1 MSRVLFRQPGLFAHL
16 GRQNGAAHQQR
27 AIIQEHISGSKGVY
41 EGRCRWEAKHNTH
54 FSFTVHTYCLSV
66 DDTCAHTHK
75 MSFFATA
82 GSNNRCTSQ
91 GFIFS
96 HLVSK
101 PVIPRIISFL
111 PSRGFLEPAA
121 AFIVTICLFWEAE
134 LTHYINIPPTDT
146 CMNELAAAVR
156 WAMTHRLD
164 SSSGADDLI
173 RWMSSNILQI
183 KEAIVLFRCPTCP
196 LKICHAL

>member
-91 GFIFS
+91 GFTFS

-111 PSRGFLEPAA
+111 PSRGFLHQLQHSSWP
-121 AFIVTICLFWEAE
+121 FVCFGKQSWRITSISRQRIRVWTSWQRQS
-134 LTHYINIPPTDT
+134 DG
-146 CMNELAAAVR
+146 R
-156 WAMTHRLD
+156 WHT
-164 SSSGADDLI
+164 G
-173 RWMSSNILQI
+173 
-183 KEAIVLFRCPTCP
+183 
-196 LKICHAL
+196 